1 MSSDGGVDPEA
12 LRQAL
17 EIVSSGGGA
26 ITEPALVA
34 RLEFNRAAQLIRDG
48 HTGEGEAIVRRLASP
63 PAGAEIPPPIGLE
76 AAKAWADLAFQ
87 RQAWNEVIEAER
99 GATAHLG
106 ALNART
112 ETLFSRD
119 AASAD
124 RGQLATMAAY
134 AAAKTGAFELA
145 VSILEQGRTRMIA
158 ERLRSRAGPVSTRT
172 LNTPDDYPVVHLM
185 PAPEGGLALVSTG
198 TAAASPVW
206 LDRQGPSAF
215 QERLNSYFSALDGVH
230 RNGVLGMGGWVAEVA
245 NMVAFLQAMLGPLF
259 AALPSGPLTVVPVGA
274 MSALPITAAALGAG
288 GSERSITIL
297 PSTGLG
303 LSRAAGTATDRVF
316 IVTEPTLPSAR
327 WEGAGVRGF
336 FARPD
341 APEAGTAVPEMIA
354 AFPPGGVVHF
364 SCHGDVDVGAP
375 LRSGLDLPGG
385 GRLTVEDILTADLP
399 AVAAVVLS
407 ACESG
412 LSGPYLFDEAISL
425 PTAFLAAGC
434 GGVVSTL
441 WIVED
446 LSSALVMLR
455 FYWEWRHESCPAPLA
470 LARAQNWLR
479 TASDLDKCR
488 YVSADL
494 VRAHVLSDDDGAAL
508 AGHIRARSASM
519 TGNIFAEPYYWA
531 GFYYTGRPDPAG
543 TQPA

>member
-1 MSSDGGVDPEA
+1 MPSDGGIDPEA

-26 ITEPALVA
+26 STEPALVA

-48 HTGEGEAIVRRLASP
+48 DTGEGEAILRRLASP
-63 PAGAEIPPPIGLE
+63 PAGPEVPPPIGLE

-87 RQAWNEVIEAER
+87 RQAWNDVIAAER
-99 GATAHLG
+99 AATAHLG

-134 AAAKTGAFELA
+134 AAAKTGAFDLA
-145 VSILEQGRTRMIA
+145 ISILEQGRTRMIA
-158 ERLRSRAGPVSTRT
+158 ERLRSRNVPVSTG
-172 LNTPDDYPVVHLM
+172 TPDPPDDHPVVHLM
-185 PAPEGGLALVSTG
+185 PAPEGGLALVSSG
-198 TAAASPVW
+198 TAAAAPVW

-215 QERLNSYFSALDGVH
+215 QERLNSYFSALDGMH
-230 RNGVLGMGGWVAEVA
+230 RNSVLGMSAWVAEVA

-259 AALPSGPLTVVPVGA
+259 AALPSGPVTVVPVGA
-274 MSALPITAAALGAG
+274 MAALPITAAALGFG
-288 GSERSITIL
+288 VPERSITVM
-297 PSTGLG
+297 PSLG
-303 LSRAAGTATDRVF
+303 LNAARAAGAATDRVF

-327 WEGAGVRGF
+327 WEDAGVRGF
-336 FARPD
+336 FARSD
-341 APEAGTAVPEMIA
+341 APEAGMAVNEMIA
-354 AFPPGGVVHF
+354 AFPAGGVVHF

-385 GRLTVEDILTADLP
+385 GRLTVGDILAADLP
-399 AVAAVVLS
+399 PVAAVVLS

-434 GGVVSTL
+434 GGVVATL
-441 WIVED
+441 WVVED

-455 FYWEWRHESCPAPLA
+455 FYWEWRHRSCPAPVA

-488 YVSADL
+488 YVGADL
-494 VRAHVLSDDDGAAL
+494 VRAHVLSEDDGAAL
-508 AGHIRARSASM
+508 ADRIRARSTAM
-519 TGNIFAEPYYWA
+519 TGNVFAEPYYWA
-531 GFYYTGRPDPAG
+531 GFCFAGR
-543 TQPA
+543 

>member
-1 MSSDGGVDPEA
+1 MPGDGGVDPEA
-12 LRQAL
+12 LRRAL
-17 EIVSSGGGA
+17 EIVSSGGRA

-34 RLEFNRAAQLIRDG
+34 RHEFNRAAQLIRDG
-48 HTGEGEAIVRRLASP
+48 HTGEGEAILRRLACP
-63 PAGAEIPPPIGLE
+63 PAGPEIPPPIGLE

-87 RQAWNEVIEAER
+87 RQAWSEVIEAER
-99 GATAHLG
+99 CATAHLG
-106 ALNART
+106 ALTART

-134 AAAKTGAFELA
+134 AAAKTGAFDLA
-145 VSILEQGRTRMIA
+145 VSILEHGRTRMIA
-158 ERLRSRAGPVSTRT
+158 ERLRSRAGPVRTRT
-172 LNTPDDYPVVHLM
+172 PNTPDDHPVVHLM
-185 PAPEGGLALVSTG
+185 PAPEGGLALVSSG
-198 TAAASPVW
+198 TAAAAPVW
-206 LDRQGPSAF
+206 LDRPGSSAF
-215 QERLNSYFSALDGVH
+215 QERLNSYFSALDGMQ
-230 RNGVLGMGGWVAEVA
+230 RNSVLGMSAWVAAVA
-245 NMVAFLQAMLGPLF
+245 NMVAFLQAMLAPLF

-288 GSERSITIL
+288 ASGRSVTIL
-297 PSTGLG
+297 PSLG
-303 LSRAAGTATDRVF
+303 LSSARAAGAATDRAF
-316 IVTEPTLPSAR
+316 IVTEPALPSAR
-327 WEGAGVRGF
+327 WEDAAVRGF
-336 FARPD
+336 FPRSA
-341 APEAGTAVPEMIA
+341 APKAGMAVTEMIA

-399 AVAAVVLS
+399 PVAAVVLS

-434 GGVVSTL
+434 EGVVSTL

-455 FYWEWRHESCPAPLA
+455 FYWEWRHESRPAPVA

-488 YVSADL
+488 HVSADL
-494 VRAHVLSDDDGAAL
+494 VRAHVLSEDDGAAL
-508 AGHIRARSASM
+508 ADQIRARSASM
-519 TGNIFAEPYYWA
+519 TGNSFAEPYYWA
-531 GFYYTGRPDPAG
+531 GFCYTGRG
-543 TQPA
+543 G